1 MHVDEFRTCQS
12 QYATQNLVSLV
23 MTCRH
28 KFLKAAHLLE
38 VRNDVI
44 DKLTAFGIHARVDV
58 APLSGP
64 FHVLAERYA
73 EQFFTSQKSLFPL
86 PGDAE
91 DEKWD
96 RYFYQILVPYLV
108 TDAGTVRNILRAVH
122 ALPSHQPA
130 QAVAALQQ
138 HFTELTLPT
147 PSPIL
152 CSEDGR
158 NC

>member
-1 MHVDEFRTCQS
+1 MHIDEFRAYQS

-23 MTCRH
+23 MTCRR

-44 DKLTAFGIHARVDV
+44 DKLTSFGMDARVDV

-73 EQFFTSQKSLFPL
+73 EQFFTSQKHLFPL

-91 DEKWD
+91 DEKWS
-96 RYFYQILVPYLV
+96 RYFYRILVPYLV
-108 TDAGTVRNILRAVH
+108 TDDETVRNVLRAVY
-122 ALPSHQPA
+122 AIASRQPA

-147 PSPIL
+147 SPPIL
-152 CSEDGR
+152 FPEDDR
-158 NC
+158 KR